1 MDPIIDTFGDFY
13 SQQPHQEILS
23 NINGN
28 GLEKVDEL
36 ATKIF
41 ADGLAA
47 DKPITIFGDGSVK
60 DRRGAHATR
69 LYLGSEYLDTYYS
82 IQSAAITSG
91 ADPATITSL
100 HEALSFF

>member
-1 MDPIIDTFGDFY
+1 MGIFTHNNRTKRYYLI
-13 SQQPHQEILS
+13 SAI
-23 NINGN
+23 GN
-28 GLEKVDEL
+28 GLEEVDEL
-36 ATKIF
+36 ATKKF